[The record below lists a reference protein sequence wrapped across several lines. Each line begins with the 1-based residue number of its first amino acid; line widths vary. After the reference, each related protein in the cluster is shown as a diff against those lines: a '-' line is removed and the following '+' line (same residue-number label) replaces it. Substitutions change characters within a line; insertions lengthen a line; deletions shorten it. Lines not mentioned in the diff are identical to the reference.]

1 MQRDRLL
8 ASLSHLGIPP
18 SDYRVLK
25 LLPLIYVAWAD
36 GKMEKVQKERIH
48 DHALRHHELGPG
60 GMRVLAQWLDQP
72 PSHEYVIE
80 GLRDLYRL
88 ALAEDDLE
96 VDFSELAG
104 LLSYAEALARTTA
117 NALDQPLAVSPEE
130 EAALEEM
137 ARELHVEHGLSWA
150 RLLEELG
157 PNPSKP

>member
-1 MQRDRLL
+1 MRKDRLV
-8 ASLSHLGIPP
+8 ASLKHLGIAA

-36 GKMEKVQKERIH
+36 GKMERVQKERIH
-48 DHALRHHELGPG
+48 DHAVRHHELSQG
-60 GMRVLAQWLDQP
+60 GMRVLSEWLDRP
-72 PSHEYVIE
+72 PSHEYVLE

-96 VDFSELAG
+96 VDFGELAG

-117 NALDQPLAVSPEE
+117 NALDEPVAVGPEE

-157 PNPSKP
+157 T